1 MAGGITGTL
10 TSQQPLPPI
19 QPLLPPSYPDSA
31 PTALVETIPEEQHGH
46 AHSADPGSYSS
57 QHMVS
62 QSQTVYDIVEQSA
75 APSDACRDYLS
86 SPEEVLLMQVFV
98 DNVGLWMDTY
108 DPMKHVRK
116 GRSLF
121 SAFPR

>member
-1 MAGGITGTL
+1 M
-10 TSQQPLPPI
+10 
-19 QPLLPPSYPDSA
+19 
-31 PTALVETIPEEQHGH
+31 VETIPEEQHGH
-46 AHSADPGSYSS
+46 PHSADHGSYST

-62 QSQTVYDIVEQSA
+62 QSQTVYDVVEQSG

-108 DPMKHVRK
+108 DPMKHVR
-116 GRSLF
+116 RDALCFVISPLTH
-121 SAFPR
+121 